1 MNNQDESQPEITH
14 VSAGA
19 AALPPP
25 VPANKSSRNIFLIIG
40 GLIVFLCGCLGI
52 SGLCVGIS
60 GGTIGA
66 LVVKTYTEGPKVE
79 SVIDEYMG
87 LMAGKDASQAYSLL
101 STRAKRNVSLADN
114 EKLLEGNNYT
124 LFEGYRGLTITSFT
138 LNATV
143 DSDPDMPQGQ
153 VAEVEG
159 EISYSDGYTGAFT
172 AVLEKDGDEW
182 RLFSI
187 NISVPPDK
195 FGP

>member
-1 MNNQDESQPEITH
+1 LTC
-14 VSAGA
+14 
-19 AALPPP
+19 
-25 VPANKSSRNIFLIIG
+25 
-40 GLIVFLCGCLGI
+40 LCVGI

-60 GGTIGA
+60 GASFGA
-66 LVVKTYTEGPKVE
+66 LVVKTYTEGPMVE

-87 LMAGKDASQAYSLL
+87 LMAGKDASQAYRLL

-114 EKLLEGNNYT
+114 EKLVEGNNYT
-124 LFEGYRGLTITSFT
+124 LFDGYQGVTITSFT

-159 EISYSDGYTGAFT
+159 EIYYSDGYTGTFT

-187 NISVPPDK
+187 NISVPPDR
-195 FGP
+195 FGR